1 MYAHPI
7 SPHSLRLP
15 HFFTKWLAVLF
26 AAFLLALAAMP
37 AHAAVPAA
45 GSSISNQAS
54 ASYTDGSNVPRT
66 VTSNVVS
73 TTVTQVASL
82 TLTAPGAQT
91 ATPGS
96 VVYYPHTLT
105 NTGNGSDTFNLT
117 AVSATTPFEMTNVQ
131 IFADNGSGQPTGLP
145 ITSTGP
151 IAAGA
156 AFKFIVVGTLPA
168 TATATQ
174 TNVITVNGASA
185 LTPARNLSN
194 LDTTTVTTNAVVT
207 LTKAVSVASGPS
219 PANAGAQVPYTYTL
233 TYTNTG
239 NSLAT
244 AVAISDVI
252 PAGMTYVAGS
262 ARWSVTGS
270 STALSDT
277 NGSSG
282 GGTNT
287 LTSSYDSGTKT
298 FLATLAQVTPG
309 QSGTLSFQVKV
320 DVARVPGVINNTAT
334 TSYNNGAT
342 TVTGTS
348 NTVPFTVTQTAAVT
362 FTGPAVATPSANPG
376 STVSFTNVVTNN
388 GTGIDTFNITL
399 GATNN
404 FPSGT
409 TFQLF
414 KSGGATPLVDT
425 NGDGIID
432 TGPLAVGAS
441 YDVILK
447 ATLPPNATNTGAPF
461 SITKIA
467 TSVFDPTKSATAT
480 DTLTSIANASVDLT
494 NNSAT
499 ASGVPGYGP
508 GPDGAAQV
516 TNTTN
521 PGTTTVFTLF
531 ANNTGPSPDSYNL
544 AASTDS
550 TFGATTL
557 PAGWTVTFK
566 ASVGGVCTTTGA
578 SIINTGSVSAGG
590 SVAVCAVVTVPAG
603 FAAGTSELYFRSL
616 SPTSGVQD
624 ILHDAVTVNAVR
636 SLSITPNGAGQ
647 TYPGGSYVY
656 SHTLTNNGNVLEG
669 NGTVS
674 AVALAAVSNQTGW
687 TSTLYYDTNSIA
699 GTGSGTLDETDPL
712 ITGALNA
719 VLAAGL
725 APGQSITIFDKV
737 IAPSGAVPGAV
748 NATVI
753 TVTTTKG
760 SYVVDAPVPTV
771 ATDSTTVIAGNLTL
785 TKAQSVDAACTGATV
800 GTVYTSVNLNAK
812 PGECVLY
819 QITVTNVGSADATA
833 VVVSDVTP
841 TYTTLKHL
849 AASSVGGV
857 TGPDVGLTGA
867 VTATIGTLT
876 SSQAAVVTFGVQI
889 DQ

>member
-15 HFFTKWLAVLF
+15 HFFTRWLAALF
-26 AAFLLALAAMP
+26 AVFLLALAAIP
-37 AHAAVPAA
+37 AHAAAPAA
-45 GSSISNQAS
+45 GASISNQAS

-82 TLTAPGAQT
+82 TLTAPGNQT

-117 AVSATTPFEMTNVQ
+117 AVSAGTPFQMTNVQ
-131 IFADNGSGQPTGLP
+131 IFADNGSGQPTGLA

-156 AFKFIVVGTLPA
+156 AFKFIVVGTLPV

-185 LTPARNLSN
+185 LTPAQNASN
-194 LDTTTVTTNAVVT
+194 IDTTTVTTNAVVT

-219 PANAGAQVPYTYTL
+219 PANAAAQVPYTYTL

-239 NSLAT
+239 NSAAT
-244 AVAISDVI
+244 SVAISDVV

-262 ARWSVTGS
+262 ARWSVTGG

-282 GGTNT
+282 TSPNT
-287 LTSSYDSGTKT
+287 LTSSYTTGTKT

-320 DVARVPGVINNTAT
+320 DVATAPGVINNTAT
-334 TSYNNGAT
+334 TSYNNGSGANT
-342 TVTGTS
+342 GSGTS
-348 NTVPFTVTQTAAVT
+348 NTVPFTVTQTANVT
-362 FTGPAVATPSANPG
+362 LTGATVTSPAAPG
-376 STVSFTNVVTNN
+376 STVSFTNVVTNT

-441 YDVILK
+441 YNVILK
-447 ATLPPNATNTGAPF
+447 ATLPPNATNAGAPF
-461 SITKIA
+461 SINKIA
-467 TSVFDPTKSATAT
+467 TSVFDPTKSATTT

-494 NNSAT
+494 NNSVA
-499 ASGVPGYGP
+499 AAGVPGFGP
-508 GPDGAAQV
+508 GPEATAQV

-521 PGTTTVFTLF
+521 PGTTTVFTLV
-531 ANNTGPSPDSYNL
+531 ANNTGPSPDSFNFS
-544 AASTDS
+544 ASTVS
-550 TFGATTL
+550 GFSSLTL

-566 ASVGGVCTTTGA
+566 ANVGGTCASTGA
-578 SIINTGSVSAGG
+578 NIINSG
-590 SVAVCAVVTVPAG
+590 SVAAGGAVTVCAVVTVPAG
-603 FAAGTSELYFRSL
+603 FAAGTSDLYFRAQ
-616 SPTSGVQD
+616 SPTSGVSD
-624 ILHDAVTVNAVR
+624 IVHDAVTVNAVR

-656 SHTLTNNGNVLEG
+656 SHTLTNNGNVAEG

-674 AVALAAVSNQTGW
+674 AVALAAANNQSGW
-687 TSTLYYDTNSIA
+687 TSTLYYDSN
-699 GTGSGTLDETDPL
+699 GNGTLDATDPL

-719 VLAAGL
+719 VLATGL

-737 IAPSGAVPGAV
+737 IAPSGSVPGAV

-753 TVTTTKG
+753 TVTTTNG
-760 SYVVDAPVPTV
+760 TNNYVVAAPVPTV

-785 TKAQSVDAACTGATV
+785 TKAQSLDTACAGAT
-800 GTVYTSVNLNAK
+800 GSTVYTSGNLNAK

-841 TYTTLKHL
+841 TYTKLKNL
-849 AASSVGGV
+849 AASSLGTV
-857 TGPDVGLTGA
+857 TGPSAGQTGA

>member
-15 HFFTKWLAVLF
+15 HFFTRWLAVLF

-37 AHAAVPAA
+37 AHAAAPAA
-45 GSSISNQAS
+45 GASISNQAS

-73 TTVTQVASL
+73 TTVPQVASL
-82 TLTAPGAQT
+82 TLTADGAQT

-117 AVSATTPFEMTNVQ
+117 AVSAATPFQMTNVQ
-131 IFADNGSGQPTGLP
+131 IFADNGSGQPTGLA

-156 AFKFIVVGTLPA
+156 AFKFIVVGTLPV

-185 LTPARNLSN
+185 LTPAQNASN
-194 LDTTTVTTNAVVT
+194 IDTTTVTTNAVVT

-219 PANAGAQVPYTYTL
+219 PANSAAQVPYTYTL

-239 NSLAT
+239 NSPAT
-244 AVAISDVI
+244 AVAITDVI
-252 PAGMTYVAGS
+252 PTGMTYVAGS
-262 ARWSVTGS
+262 ARWSVTGG

-277 NGSSG
+277 NASSG
-282 GGTNT
+282 TSPNT
-287 LTSSYDSGTKT
+287 LTSSYTLGTKT

-320 DVARVPGVINNTAT
+320 DVATAPGVINNTAT
-334 TSYNNGAT
+334 TSYNNGSGT
-342 TVTGTS
+342 STGTS
-348 NTVPFTVTQTAAVT
+348 NTVPFTVTQTASVALTGATVP
-362 FTGPAVATPSANPG
+362 GPAAPG

-404 FPSGT
+404 FPAGT

-432 TGPLAVGAS
+432 TGPLAVGAT
-441 YDVILK
+441 YNVILK

-461 SITKIA
+461 SINKIA
-467 TSVFDPTKSATAT
+467 TSVFDPTKSATAA

-494 NNSAT
+494 NNSVA
-499 ASGVPGYGP
+499 AIGVPGFGP
-508 GPDGAAQV
+508 GPEATAQV

-521 PGTTTVFTLF
+521 PGTTTVFTLV
-531 ANNTGPSPDSYNL
+531 ANNTGPSPDSFNFS
-544 AASTDS
+544 ASTAS
-550 TFGATTL
+550 GFSSLTL

-566 ASVGGVCTTTGA
+566 ANVGGACASTGA
-578 SIINTGSVSAGG
+578 SIINSG
-590 SVAVCAVVTVPAG
+590 SVAAGGAVTVCAEVTVPAG
-603 FAAGTSELYFRSL
+603 YAAGTSDLYFRVQ
-616 SPTSGVQD
+616 SPTSGVSD
-624 ILHDAVTVNAVR
+624 IVHDAVTVNAVR

-669 NGTVS
+669 NSTFS
-674 AVALAAVSNQTGW
+674 AIALAAANNQSGW
-687 TSTLYYDTNSIA
+687 TSTLYYDSN
-699 GTGSGTLDETDPL
+699 GNGTLDATDPL

-725 APGQSITIFDKV
+725 TPGQSITIFDKV

-753 TVTTTKG
+753 TVTTANG
-760 SYVVDAPVPTV
+760 SYTTPVPVATV

-785 TKAQSVDAACTGATV
+785 TKAQSLDMACTGAT
-800 GTVYTSVNLNAK
+800 GSTVYTSANLNAK

-841 TYTTLKHL
+841 TYTKLKNL
-849 AASSVGGV
+849 AAASVGTV
-857 TGPDVGLTGA
+857 TGPAVSATGA

-876 SSQAAVVTFGVQI
+876 SSQSAVVTFGVQI